1 MNAIA
6 FVAALVL
13 ALIGQLLNRSPK
25 YPTEFVK
32 LAMAVAGAGLYAGL
46 VVHPTAWP
54 PDPKFAAWFD
64 DALLW
69 SFALPGMASLIGM
82 APGMKTNSKE
92 AT

>member
-6 FVAALVL
+6 FVAALLL
-13 ALIGQLLNRSPK
+13 ALVGQFINRSPNV
-25 YPTEFVK
+25 PVEAVK
-32 LAMAVAGAGLYAGL
+32 LGLAVAGAGLYAAL
-46 VVHPTAWP
+46 VSHPTAWP
-54 PDPKFAAWFD
+54 PDPKFASWFD

-92 AT
+92 VP